1 MTDDDLVAFAWDF
14 RVGLMGEKGSP
25 EGMCFAVSAPLASLL
40 CVSGVE
46 AELVASDHS
55 DNPDS
60 VWYEHYWIK
69 LADGRVLDPTF
80 DQFCSE
86 EPVPIYL
93 GKPTEFHQVKGGGMN
108 SFQDR
113 MTEWQRKYFRVS
125 VICD

>member
-1 MTDDDLVAFAWDF
+1 MMTDDELVAFAWDF

-25 EGMCFAVSAPLASLL
+25 EGMCFAVAAPLASLL

-60 VWYEHYWIK
+60 GWYEHYWIR

-93 GKPTEFHQVKGGGMN
+93 GKPTEFHQAGALGH
-108 SFQDR
+108 
-113 MTEWQRKYFRVS
+113 E
-125 VICD
+125 